1 MRTGLSSCGKE
12 INEELFK
19 SYAAAGIEVM
29 EISVNLTECLNFDFE
44 GTAALAKKY
53 GIELWSFH
61 LPFMPFSDID
71 ISSPKICEKTLDC
84 LKMLIDKGSAVGIK
98 RFIVHPSGEPII
110 SAEKRGIRMQT
121 SKQSLKILA
130 QYADERGAV
139 IAVEDLPRTCLGRNS
154 DEILEL
160 ISADDRLGVC
170 FDTNHLLS
178 EKITDFI
185 KRAGGRIIT
194 THVSDY
200 DFIDEKHWL
209 PGEGKINWQELY
221 KALCETG
228 YDAVWLYELGFK
240 SPSTLERERDLNCFD
255 FSENAKK
262 IFNGEL

>member
-1 MRTGLSSCGKE
+1 MKIGLSSCGKK
-12 INEELFK
+12 ICDGLFME
-19 SYAAAGIEVM
+19 YAAAGIEAM
-29 EISVNLTECLNFDFE
+29 EISVGLEKCLQFDFE
-44 GTAALAKKY
+44 NTAALAKKH

-84 LKMLIDKGSAVGIK
+84 LKMLIDKGAAVGIK

-110 SAEKRGIRMQT
+110 SAEKREIRMQT
-121 SKQSLKILA
+121 SKQSLKTLA

-185 KRAGGRIIT
+185 KRVGDRIIT
-194 THVSDY
+194 THISDY
-200 DFIDEKHWL
+200 DFVDEKHWL
-209 PGEGKINWQELY
+209 PGEGKIDWQELY

-228 YDAVWLYELGFK
+228 YDGVWLYELGFK
-240 SPSTLERERDLNCFD
+240 APKTLERKRDLTCFD
-255 FSENAKK
+255 FSENAHK